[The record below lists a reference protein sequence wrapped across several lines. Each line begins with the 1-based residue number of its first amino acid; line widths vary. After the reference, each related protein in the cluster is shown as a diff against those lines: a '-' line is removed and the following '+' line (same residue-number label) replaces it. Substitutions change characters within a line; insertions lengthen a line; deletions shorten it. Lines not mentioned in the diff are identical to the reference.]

1 MRCVIPACC
10 GVSLTDPTFIC
21 TSKATEAV
29 GRCST
34 STVMPFLKVSFCMR
48 EKVFKVYI
56 MVMPMRHEVNAL
68 LRQRGLDA
76 LVLVQT
82 MESPDSSFTYF
93 TGVRRVT
100 GCFVMTPKKQIV
112 FVSPLEYGTA
122 QHAVRVRDC
131 RVMEKK
137 TLQDVASLTGKR
149 IGMNFEHLSVNALR
163 RVRKQLKRKRIVD
176 ASSFLR
182 EMRMVKRR
190 DELSLMQKACRITDQ
205 IFTKVF
211 RDARSVKTE
220 EDMKALIEEE
230 MLQHGVVPSFDPIVA
245 SGRNSAYPHHVSGK
259 TRLRGMTIIDM
270 GVKVHHYCSDITRTV
285 SFGQP
290 TRREL
295 DVYHHVKRVQE
306 TCVQMVKAGERF
318 SVIHQYAARSIG
330 KQMMHNIGHGL
341 GVDVHEHP
349 YPGKERGD
357 DTLKESMVI
366 TIEPGMYLEGKFGVR
381 IEDDVVVGREKRML
395 LSKTGKELLVVS

>member
-1 MRCVIPACC
+1 MLMRP
-10 GVSLTDPTFIC
+10 
-21 TSKATEAV
+21 
-29 GRCST
+29 
-34 STVMPFLKVSFCMR
+34 
-48 EKVFKVYI
+48 
-56 MVMPMRHEVNAL
+56 EVTAL
-68 LRQRGLDA
+68 LRQHGLDA

-82 MESPDSSFTYF
+82 MERPDSSFTYF

-122 QHAVRVRDC
+122 HHAVHVRDC
-131 RVMEKK
+131 RVMEKNF
-137 TLQDVASLTGKR
+137 LQDVASLTGKR
-149 IGMNFEHLSVNALR
+149 VGMNFEHLSVNALR
-163 RVRKQLKRKRIVD
+163 RVKKQLKRKRIVD
-176 ASSFLR
+176 ASSLLR

-190 DELSLMQKACRITDQ
+190 DELLLMQKACRITDQ

-220 EDMKALIEEE
+220 EDMKGMIEEE
-230 MLQHGVVPSFDPIVA
+230 MLQYGVVPSFDPIVA
-245 SGRNSAYPHHVSGK
+245 SGRNSAHPHHVSGN

-270 GVKVHHYCSDITRTV
+270 GVKVHHYCSDITRTI

-295 DVYHHVKRVQE
+295 DVYHYVQRVQE

-318 SVIHQYAARSIG
+318 SVIHQYASRSMG

-341 GVDVHEHP
+341 GLDVHEHP
-349 YPGKERGD
+349 FPGTERGD

-366 TIEPGMYLEGKFGVR
+366 TIEPGLYLEGKFGVR
-381 IEDDVVVGREKRML
+381 IEDDVVVGKEKRTL